1 MPRGSGPTLIY
12 KVTISFN
19 EDREDHYQEFVVRM
33 KESDARELQGSLT
46 SAADNEKI
54 RHGTVEEVQSAMYD
68 LPEFAKYLSQ
78 GFNFTLPGY
87 GPKDW
92 RP

>member
-1 MPRGSGPTLIY
+1 MPSDPALIF

-33 KESDARELQGSLT
+33 KESDARALQDSLAQ
-46 SAADNEKI
+46 AADHEKI
-54 RHGTVEEVQSAMYD
+54 RHGIVEEIQSNMYD
-68 LPEFAKYLSQ
+68 LPTFAKYLSQ

-92 RP
+92 KPGR